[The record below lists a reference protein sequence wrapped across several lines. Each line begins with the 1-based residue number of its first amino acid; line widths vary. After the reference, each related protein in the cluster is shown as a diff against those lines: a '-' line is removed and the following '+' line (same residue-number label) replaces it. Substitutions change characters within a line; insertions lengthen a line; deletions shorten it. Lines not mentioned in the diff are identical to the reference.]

1 MRVKYQFKDFEEM
14 IERYNPFGFKDKS
27 GKIGMYVDYGKAY
40 YACMQALYEAFP
52 KGFIDVPLFIH
63 EQTGLPIRDA
73 EGEFGKMK
81 SYLGDCDII
90 AVDWFEERGRLIR
103 ELRPFMQALHLITET
118 KFDENFFLSAVD
130 AFIPW
135 LEANKISVL
144 E

>member
-1 MRVKYQFKDFEEM
+1 MKLTYKYKDFEEM

-27 GKIGMYVDYGKAY
+27 GKIGMYPTYKEAY
-40 YACMQALYEAFP
+40 YACLQALYEAFP

-73 EGEFGKMK
+73 ESEFARMK

-90 AVDWFEERGRLIR
+90 KVDWFEERSRLVR
-103 ELRPFMQALHLITET
+103 ELRPFMQAMHLITET

-130 AFIPW
+130 TFIHW
-135 LEANKISVL
+135 ADANKLDVL